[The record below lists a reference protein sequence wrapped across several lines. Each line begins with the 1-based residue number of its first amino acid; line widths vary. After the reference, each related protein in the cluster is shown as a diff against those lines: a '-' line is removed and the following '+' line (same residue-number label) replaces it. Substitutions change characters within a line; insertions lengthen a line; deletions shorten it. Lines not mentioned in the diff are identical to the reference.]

1 MNRFDNQL
9 WKRFLVIAQPF
20 FYPLEPGSSKVF
32 LGLLLLLLVFLFAV
46 VFVLVAGVTLGS
58 QYLFPEFFNS
68 IAPGLYETITGLI
81 ESPWI
86 VVFGLMLILPLIAA
100 FNYKENLQ
108 SRWQP
113 WAFLA
118 ILLFLS
124 VSVSGLNV
132 IISYVS
138 NFFTTALSEKNESEF
153 WRFLFVYAG
162 VFIVGIP
169 IVALYGY
176 TRDRLAN
183 FWRRWLTDKF
193 LNNYF
198 ENRAYY
204 QIESQRQIDN
214 PDQRISEDI
223 KSFTRTSLVF
233 LLILLN
239 SIIDIISFSGI
250 LWTIS
255 KNLSVFLLFYAV
267 FGTVITV
274 LIGRRLIPLNFNQL
288 RREADFRYGLI
299 HVRDN
304 AESIAFYQG
313 EEQESI
319 QIKERFMRAFHNFN
333 LLIGWQR
340 NVDYFTT
347 GYRYIV
353 IILPSLIMAPLYFSG
368 EIRFGDITQ
377 ANFAFSQVLSAFS
390 VVVSQIEALS
400 AFAAGINRLA
410 TFSEAL
416 EPDNT
421 TPSPGE
427 PRIDLTIDSPLALEH
442 ITLNTPNYQKT
453 LVTDLSLTL
462 EQGQGLLIMG
472 NSGAGK
478 SSLLRAIAGL
488 WRSGTGQLV
497 RPDLQEM
504 LFLPQKPY
512 MILGTLRE
520 QLLYP
525 YTEQGVD
532 DQKLYEVLELVNL
545 GYIPKQVS
553 GFDVELDWANVL
565 SLGEQQRLAFARLLL
580 SQPSYAILDEAT
592 SALDLKNEE
601 RLYQKLQE
609 TKTTYVSVGHRLSLL
624 KYHHQVLE
632 LQGDTQ
638 WRVVSAEDYQADL
651 NVLS

>member
-1 MNRFDNQL
+1 MNRFDSQL
-9 WKRFLVIAQPF
+9 WKRFLAIAQPF

-32 LGLLLLLLVFLFAV
+32 LGLLLLLLVFIFAA

-68 IAPGLYETITGLI
+68 IAPGLLETITGLI
-81 ESPWI
+81 QSPWI
-86 VVFGLMLILPLIAA
+86 VVFGLMLILPVIAA
-100 FNYKENLQ
+100 FSYKENLQ

-113 WAFLA
+113 WAVLG
-118 ILLFLS
+118 ILLLLS

-138 NFFTTALSEKNESEF
+138 NFFTTALAEKNESEF

-176 TRDRLAN
+176 TRDRLGN
-183 FWRRWLTDKF
+183 YWRKWLTNKF
-193 LNNYF
+193 LDNYF
-198 ENRAYY
+198 DNRAYY
-204 QIESQRQIDN
+204 KLESDREIDN
-214 PDQRISEDI
+214 PDQRITEDI
-223 KSFTRTSLVF
+223 RSFTRTSLVF
-233 LLILLN
+233 LLVLLN
-239 SIIDIISFSGI
+239 SVIDIISFSGI

-255 KNLSVFLLFYAV
+255 KKLSLFLLVYAV
-267 FGTVITV
+267 FGTVITIW
-274 LIGRRLIPLNFNQL
+274 IGRRLIPLNFNQL
-288 RREADFRYGLI
+288 RREADFRYGLV

-313 EEQESI
+313 EQQEGQ
-319 QIKERFMRAFHNFN
+319 QIKQRFLKAFENFN

-353 IILPSLIMAPLYFSG
+353 IILPSLIMAPIYFAG
-368 EIRFGDITQ
+368 QIKFGDITQ

-390 VVVSQIEALS
+390 IIVSQIEALS

-416 EPDNT
+416 HPENT
-421 TPSPGE
+421 VPKPGE

-453 LVTDLSLTL
+453 LVTDLSLVL
-462 EQGQGLLIMG
+462 QPGQGLLIMG

-512 MILGTLRE
+512 MILGSLRE

-525 YTEQGVD
+525 YTDRGVD
-532 DQKLYEVLELVNL
+532 EQKLIQVLELVNL
-545 GYIPKQVS
+545 GHLAEQVNS
-553 GFDVELDWANVL
+553 FDVELDWGNVL

-580 SQPSYAILDEAT
+580 SQPRYAILDEAT

-609 TKTTYVSVGHRLSLL
+609 TQTTYVSVGHRMSLL

-632 LQGDTQ
+632 LLEDRK
-638 WRVVSAEDYQADL
+638 WRLVSVEDYRADL
-651 NVLS
+651 SILN

>member
-9 WKRFLVIAQPF
+9 WKRFLGIAQPF

-68 IAPGLYETITGLI
+68 IAPGLLETVTGLI

-255 KNLSVFLLFYAV
+255 KKLSVFLLFYAV

-416 EPDNT
+416 EPDHT

-497 RPDLQEM
+497 RPDLQKM

-525 YTEQGVD
+525 YTEQGVY

-545 GYIPKQVS
+545 GYIPEQVS

-632 LQGDTQ
+632 LQGNTQ
-638 WRVVSAEDYQADL
+638 WRVISAEDYQADL